1 MESVLRLHQLN
12 KAYAEFAL
20 DHIDLEVPKGYVTGL
35 IGPNGAGKTTTIK
48 LIMNLIRADSGWVE
62 VFGLKHDLHD
72 IQIKDRVGYV
82 GEEQFFYEQRSAAWT
97 GNFVSHFFSAWD
109 SDAFDHYLD
118 RFELPPKK
126 RIKKYSKGMKVKLSL
141 AIALSH
147 MPELIILDEPT
158 SGLDPVVRREVI
170 DLLHRTA
177 AEEHK
182 TVLIS
187 SHITDDIERIADYI
201 VFMVQGRIALYASKD
216 ELQSSWKTIHFK
228 QDSVPA
234 AVLESLEHVETQM
247 FGSTGITRDFSVIEN
262 LLAGIRGLNWL
273 VLLPLLLLAYLGLM
287 LLALQIRAHRDA

>member
-1 MESVLRLHQLN
+1 MESVLRLHQLH
-12 KAYAEFAL
+12 KAYAEFVL
-20 DHIDLEVPKGYVTGL
+20 DHIDLEVPGGYVTGL

-62 VFGLKHDLHD
+62 VFGLKHDRHE

-82 GEEQFFYEQRSAAWT
+82 GEEQFFYEQRCAAWT
-97 GNFVSHFFSAWD
+97 GNFVSHFFSGWD
-109 SDAFDHYLD
+109 PDTFNHYLD

-147 MPELIILDEPT
+147 APELIILDEPT

-177 AEEHK
+177 AEENK

-201 VFMVQGRIALYASKD
+201 VYMVQGRIAMYASKD
-216 ELQSSWKTIHFK
+216 ELLSSWKTIHFK

-234 AVLESLEHVETQM
+234 AVLESLDHVETQM
-247 FGSTGITRDFSVIEN
+247 FGSTGITRDFPIIEGDLAEGISSGNIRVESV
-262 LLAGIRGLNWL
+262 GLDDILIAL
-273 VLLPLLLLAYLGLM
+273 VNG
-287 LLALQIRAHRDA
+287 D